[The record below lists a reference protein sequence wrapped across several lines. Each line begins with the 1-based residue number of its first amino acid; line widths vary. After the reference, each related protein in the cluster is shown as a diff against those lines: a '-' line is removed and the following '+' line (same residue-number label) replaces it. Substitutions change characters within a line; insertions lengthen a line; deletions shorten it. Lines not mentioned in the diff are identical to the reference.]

1 MSVVELTLA
10 EPRWLLILGASTDQL
25 YAIRTAQN
33 MGLRVLTID
42 VNPDSPGFEVAD
54 DFAIISTK
62 DIDAVKKLLD
72 SYKNQARKVI
82 GVLVQGSDIPH
93 IGCAIAEHIGSP
105 NIPIEAAEISTH
117 KYKMKERFQEEGIPI
132 PWFSLVGSVEHL
144 KEIVAQR
151 GYPLIIKPV
160 DRSGARGVFYLNED
174 SNLDDLF
181 KQSKELSF
189 ADEVMAEEYLP
200 GLQISTE
207 TIMYKGKAYT
217 PGFADRNYEK
227 LRTYAPNIIENG
239 GWMPSAV
246 TPEVREEVMS
256 LVEKAGLALGVT
268 DGVVK
273 GDVVI
278 TPDGAKMIEM
288 ATRLSGGDFCESL
301 IPLSCD
307 VNIVEAAI
315 NIFTGEKPDLD
326 KLEPKY
332 HLGVANRYFFPP
344 SGKLINI
351 EGVDI
356 VTSQPWVK
364 KFEVWYK
371 PGDILPE
378 IKSHADRFGV
388 FVVTGKNRA
397 EVEERIAWVYE
408 TVKINVNSIVGL

>member
-1 MSVVELTLA
+1 MILNNINNDE
-10 EPRWLLILGASTDQL
+10 WLLILGASADQL

-42 VNPDSPGFEVAD
+42 ANPNSPGFKIAD
-54 DFAIISTK
+54 DFATISTK

-72 SYKNQARKVI
+72 SFKDEGRKVS

-93 IGCAIAEHIGSP
+93 IGCTLAGHINSP
-105 NIPIEAAEISTH
+105 SIPMDAAEISTH
-117 KYKMKERFQEEGIPI
+117 KYKMKSRFKEKGIPI
-132 PWFSLVGSVEHL
+132 PWFSLVESAEHL
-144 KEIVAQR
+144 KNIVLER

-160 DRSGARGVFYLNED
+160 DRSGARGVFYLDEN
-174 SNLDDLF
+174 SNLDVLF

-189 ADEVMAEEYLP
+189 AGEVMAEEYLP

-227 LRTYAPNIIENG
+227 LKNYAPNIIENG
-239 GWMPSAV
+239 GWMPSSV
-246 TPEVREEVMS
+246 TAEEREEVIS

-315 NIFTGEKPDLD
+315 NIFTGKEPDLD
-326 KLEPKY
+326 KLEPKF

-344 SGKLINI
+344 AGKLISI
-351 EGVDI
+351 EGIDA

-364 KFEVWYK
+364 KFELWYK
-371 PGDILPE
+371 EGDMLPE

-388 FVVTGKNRA
+388 FVVTGKDRV
-397 EVEERIAWVYE
+397 EVEERITWVYE
-408 TVKINVNSIVGL
+408 TIKFNVDTKVVL